1 MIAALIISSLSNIIM
16 GAIIIYLYV
25 SLQKELTNITNITNI
40 TNKFT
45 DLYLDIN
52 SGWANFYRNLL
63 SEYDFNKKED

>member
-25 SLQKELTNITNITNI
+25 SLQKELTHI

-45 DLYLDIN
+45 DLCLDIN
-52 SGWANFYRNLL
+52 SNWANFYRKLL

>member
-25 SLQKELTNITNITNI
+25 SLQKELTNIA
-40 TNKFT
+40 NKFT
-45 DLYLDIN
+45 DLCLDIN
-52 SGWANFYRNLL
+52 SNWANFYRNLL

>member
-25 SLQKELTNITNITNI
+25 SLQKELTNITNI